1 MINKKYINL
10 KSFCKNTKEDLTSLS
25 IEELNNKIR
34 LLVISKNKN
43 IDKEIL
49 ILTKE
54 LNNKLSI
61 FINKINSSKNI
72 SATN

>member
-10 KSFCKNTKEDLTSLS
+10 KSFCKNTKKNLTSLS
-25 IEELNNKIR
+25 IEDLNNKIR
-34 LLVISKNKN
+34 FLLISKNN
-43 IDKEIL
+43 DKEIL
-49 ILTKE
+49 LLTKE

-61 FINKINSSKNI
+61 FINKINLSKNI